1 MRPGRHSRDVLAC
14 AVAAGGIILILFNI
28 MASTKFKIA
37 GAVVVVAMAVAI
49 VLQFQY
55 NKRLEQD
62 NQTLR
67 EQLIPLDQLRADNE
81 RLTKMQNSADQSA
94 DQKKVSELLRLRGEV
109 TGLKRQLA
117 EAAKLREQDKRAL
130 PKPNENVKEATPE
143 PLDPAQQLAISKMNY
158 GKQWM
163 LAFIMYSSEHQGQFP
178 ASFDQAASF
187 FQNSNTDTNRTPAE
201 LQIMYLGSLST
212 ITNPASTIVIRGQQ
226 PWQTPDG
233 GWVNDYSF
241 ADGHVEIHRE
251 NDGNFETWEKQH
263 VQLPPAQ

>member
-1 MRPGRHSRDVLAC
+1 
-14 AVAAGGIILILFNI
+14 

-37 GAVVVVAMAVAI
+37 AAVVVVAMAAAI
-49 VLQFQY
+49 IFQFQT
-55 NKRLEQD
+55 NARLQQE
-62 NQTLR
+62 NQALR

-81 RLTKMQNSADQSA
+81 RLTKMQNSADQST
-94 DQKKVSELLRLRGEV
+94 DQKKTSELLRLRGEV

-117 EAAKLREQDKRAL
+117 EAAKLREQDKRSL
-130 PKPNENVKEATPE
+130 PKPDENAKAAAPE
-143 PLDPAQQLAISKMNY
+143 PLDPAQQLAMSKMNY

-187 FQNSNTDTNRTPAE
+187 FQNSSPDTNRTPAE
-201 LQIMYLGSLST
+201 LQIMYLGTSAA
-212 ITNPASTIVIRGQQ
+212 ITNPGSTIVIRGQQ

-233 GWVNDYSF
+233 GWVNDYGF

-251 NDGNFETWEKQH
+251 NDGNFEAWEKQH